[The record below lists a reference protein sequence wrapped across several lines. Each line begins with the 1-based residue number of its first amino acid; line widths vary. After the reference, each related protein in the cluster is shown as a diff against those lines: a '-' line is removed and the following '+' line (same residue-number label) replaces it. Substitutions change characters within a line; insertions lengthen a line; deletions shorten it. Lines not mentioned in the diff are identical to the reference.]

1 MMEPTFATIPSSSSP
16 SSPSP
21 PSSQQEQASITETT
35 INTFDEISK
44 STESIYANAANIF
57 ETYSSSTK
65 VTLKGATSALG
76 SLLPSAAS
84 SLSNLT
90 SRKNTL
96 PDKTTASQVLMYRQ
110 LLHTECRPG
119 LRLSRKFQGTA
130 AQLAV
135 MHMPWW
141 EQGVEQ
147 TGRMVLSYDNL
158 ITRLWLHGAVLPY
171 TDNGFLLS
179 IDDISSSSIDTMLD
193 SDSGLPPI
201 PHEHW
206 VNRLG
211 FQQEDPVT
219 DFRSGGVL
227 SLAMLVHIVE
237 ACPHVLRRFITGG
250 DAEMLPFGITTIN
263 VMDMLA
269 KFLMFSKSVDKVDAL
284 MTSKPFW
291 RAFSD
296 PNALLVTQE
305 LSMDMLC
312 DVVVELG
319 TERRYEHPDNDTK
332 HKVTVFDFSAIMG
345 IIEKRIRVDLLGAGP
360 RNVDDLRCIAARLR
374 SKYSLALEKR
384 IQAKQSSHLHG
395 AGEGVFSFHK
405 WNKHIPIST
414 PTCPPDMSF
423 AEDADNVTTATT
435 TTTTTTTTSDFST
448 TPIYTSEPSPNSE
461 KNDSMTASNNISI
474 PDFLDDPLP
483 ATNR

>member
-1 MMEPTFATIPSSSSP
+1 MEPTFATIPP
-16 SSPSP
+16 SSPP
-21 PSSQQEQASITETT
+21 TQPQQSLTT
-35 INTFDEISK
+35 TFDELSK
-44 STESIYANAANIF
+44 SSESIMSNAANIL
-57 ETYSSSTK
+57 ETGVSSTK
-65 VTLKGATSALG
+65 VTVTRATNALG
-76 SLLPSAAS
+76 SFLPSAAS
-84 SLSNLT
+84 SFSNLT
-90 SRKNTL
+90 TRKYTL

-119 LRLSRKFQGTA
+119 LRLSRKFEGTA

-147 TGRMVLSYDNL
+147 SGRMVISYDNL

-171 TDNGFLLS
+171 TGSGFLLS
-179 IDDISSSSIDTMLD
+179 IDDIASSSIDTMLD
-193 SDSGLPPI
+193 KDSGLPPV

-237 ACPHVLRRFITGG
+237 ACPHVHRRFLTGG

-296 PNALLVTQE
+296 PTALLVLQE

-319 TERRYEHPDNDTK
+319 TERRYEHPDNDEK
-332 HKVTVFDFSAIMG
+332 HKVTVFDFSQIME

-360 RNVDDLRCIAARLR
+360 RNVQDLRDIAVRLR
-374 SKYSLALEKR
+374 GKYSNALEKR
-384 IQAKQSSHLHG
+384 IQSK
-395 AGEGVFSFHK
+395 ERDDGVFSFNR
-405 WNKHIPIST
+405 WNKHISP
-414 PTCPPDMSF
+414 PTCGPDLSF
-423 AEDADNVTTATT
+423 AKDNSDVTEDCHVTEEISFQKDGNNTSVSNVA
-435 TTTTTTTTSDFST
+435 
-448 TPIYTSEPSPNSE
+448 
-461 KNDSMTASNNISI
+461 I

-483 ATNR
+483 ARN